1 MHDKTLCISMLHG
14 LLIATPTPSPTI
26 PSPFP
31 PVRTTIPS
39 RTANSVTVNK
49 TDESLERDAGNPG
62 VERLNEKGKKKK
74 KRNKQS

>member
-39 RTANSVTVNK
+39 RTANSVTV
-49 TDESLERDAGNPG
+49 T
-62 VERLNEKGKKKK
+62 
-74 KRNKQS
+74 KQMKVLREMLGTLG